1 MMASEEIKIPETV
14 PVMVLGGAT
23 LFPHGYMPLFLF
35 EMRYRELLSH
45 ALERDRMFCIGHAR
59 TGIDVELSTD
69 PVHHVTTVGLVRACV
84 THPDGTS
91 HLMLSGI
98 QRVEILGWEQHTPFR
113 IASIMPLPSYLGDPP
128 AAASAALELVDMSS
142 RLCGDGQGISEQ
154 LREHLRSV
162 KDPTAIA
169 DVVGQSF
176 VSDPADRQLLLEM
189 SDVNDRLDFL
199 VSHLTLLISGGGK

>member
-84 THPDGTS
+84 THLDGTS